1 MSVLVFSSCGLNLF
15 DLTIFFILIII
26 LQTQLLS
33 YKSAFLC
40 TIRYLSYDPSVS
52 PEDNTSKQILSEKY
66 AQLLSYME
74 SVGFTNEVITVLI
87 YLLRCTDISCYWAS
101 DHR

>member
-1 MSVLVFSSCGLNLF
+1 MF
-15 DLTIFFILIII
+15 DVTIFLILIII
-26 LQTQLLS
+26 LQTQPYLAIN
-33 YKSAFLC
+33 SAFLC

-74 SVGFTNEVITVLI
+74 SVGFTNEVINF
-87 YLLRCTDISCYWAS
+87 
-101 DHR
+101 